1 MKCPLCGFE
10 FDETARSCQTHC
22 PMGEGCQMVCC
33 PNCGYQGIDTSRSA
47 VVNWM
52 RRAWQ
57 RLRGEVQQTDHSPG
71 VKMKS
76 EAMPLSHFPK
86 GQWARVAYLAPTHT
100 SRLQRLSALGI
111 APGSRVRLR
120 QRHPAHVVQVGHLE
134 LALDAE
140 IAGEI
145 FVTPESNGSAERR
158 DEREHD

>member
-10 FDETARSCQTHC
+10 FDETVRSCQTHC

-47 VVNWM
+47 VISWM

-57 RLRGEVQQTDHSPG
+57 RLRGEDRKTDYAA
-71 VKMKS
+71 KT
-76 EAMPLSHFPK
+76 EAGPDAVPLSRFPK
-86 GQWARVAYLAPTHT
+86 GQWARVAYLAPTHA

-145 FVTPESNGSAERR
+145 FVMPERNGVE
-158 DEREHD
+158 EEV